1 MEPERRRTLR
11 VGVTV
16 TVAVLLAMAGTF
28 LIGREQQ
35 FWERKN
41 SYEIRFTRINGL
53 RVGSVVSLTGV
64 DIGSVDIVLATG
76 HGPIDPRLQPAGFAL
91 MAIGFVGL
99 VLSFRRGGPPGN
111 PNSQPPRPRWGRG
124 GAGRP

>member
-1 MEPERRRTLR
+1 MPASRDRTLR

-16 TVAVLLAMAGTF
+16 VVALAVIMAGTF

-35 FWERKN
+35 FWVRKQ

-64 DIGSVDIVLATG
+64 DIGSVDDISFPDNTSASYLRVIVRVSRSAAARIREDSTAR
-76 HGPIDPRLQPAGFAL
+76 IRT
-91 MAIGFVGL
+91 IGL
-99 VLSFRRGGPPGN
+99 L
-111 PNSQPPRPRWGRG
+111 
-124 GAGRP
+124 